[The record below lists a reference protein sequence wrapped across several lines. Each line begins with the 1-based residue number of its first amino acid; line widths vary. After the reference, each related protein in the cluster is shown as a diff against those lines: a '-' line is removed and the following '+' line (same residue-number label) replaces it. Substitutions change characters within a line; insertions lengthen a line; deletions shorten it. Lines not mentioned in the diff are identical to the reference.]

1 MCGLTACLGADR
13 ERAADETWVASATAT
28 LAHRG
33 PDDSGFHVGPGVAL
47 GFRRLAIMDP
57 SPRGHQPMC
66 SADGRYWLVFNGE
79 VYNFRELGAT
89 LAAQGVV
96 LRSACDTEVVLELL
110 ARRGVDALDD
120 LRGMYA
126 LVLYDSV
133 EGELLAARDPF
144 GIKPL
149 YYAWQDGVL
158 RLASERKVLAPAVS
172 GDPVDPDA
180 VRLLLA
186 FSFVPPPHTMSADIR
201 SVPPGHTLRA
211 RHGEPPTLT
220 PSTRPAFR
228 PVRPGR
234 ATRPATPDAVLDALR
249 DSVGLHLRSDVPV
262 GAFLSGG
269 IDSAAICALAAE
281 QHPGMD
287 VFTVGFDRAGFSEVA
302 LAQDTAA
309 ALGLSHHGLQVDV
322 DEFVEC
328 LPRIVWHLDDP
339 LGDASAVPLWFVAR
353 MARRHV
359 GVVLSG
365 EGADELFGGYHN
377 HRAAVESRA
386 RDVPPDYIG
395 GEHVF
400 VRGEVGDVARGG
412 SASVDDVVG
421 PVKEQARA
429 AGLDVVAGMQLVD
442 LRAWLP
448 GDILTKADRLTM
460 AHGLELRVPF
470 LDRRVA
476 EVAATL
482 SPGDKIVGPTTKYSL
497 RRAVADLLPP
507 AVAERPKLGF
517 PVPIGH
523 WLRGELFGFA
533 DNLFREAE
541 VDRYIRRD
549 VALDLLRRYRS
560 GEDFDWR
567 KLWVLV
573 SFCVWHQVH
582 VEGRYDPVALGWQA
596 EPPAGGHCPGTAV
609 TAPEGLL

>member
-13 ERAADETWVASATAT
+13 EHAADEAWVASATAT
-28 LAHRG
+28 LGHRG
-33 PDDSGFHVGPGVAL
+33 PDDGGFHADAGFAL

-57 SPRGHQPMC
+57 SPRGHQPMR
-66 SADGRYWLVFNGE
+66 SADGRYWLAFNGE

-96 LRSACDTEVVLELL
+96 LRTTCDTEVVLELL
-110 ARRGVDALDD
+110 ARRGVDALNDF
-120 LRGMYA
+120 RGMYA

-158 RLASERKVLAPAVS
+158 RLASEKKALVPAVS

-180 VRLLLA
+180 VRLLLS
-186 FSFVPPPHTMSADIR
+186 FSFVPPPQTMSADIR
-201 SVPPGHTLRA
+201 SVPPGYTLRA
-211 RHGEPPTLT
+211 RHGEPPTLSRSSPT
-220 PSTRPAFR
+220 AFR
-228 PVRPGR
+228 PAHPGR
-234 ATRPATPDAVLDALR
+234 ATGSATPAAILDALR
-249 DSVGLHLRSDVPV
+249 DSVGVHLRSDVPV
-262 GAFLSGG
+262 GALLSGG
-269 IDSAAICALAAE
+269 VDSAAICALAAE
-281 QHPGMD
+281 QRPGLD
-287 VFTVGFDRAGFSEVA
+287 VFTVGFDREGFSEVA
-302 LAQDTAA
+302 LAQETAA
-309 ALGLSHHGLQVDV
+309 ALGLSHHGLHVDV

-353 MARRHV
+353 EARRHV

-377 HRAAVESRA
+377 YRAAVLSRA
-386 RDVPPDYIG
+386 RRVPADYIG

-400 VRGEVGDVARGG
+400 VRGEIDDVARAG
-412 SASVDDVVG
+412 SVSVDDVVG
-421 PVKEQARA
+421 PVKDHARA

-442 LRAWLP
+442 LCAWLP

-476 EVAATL
+476 EVAAAL
-482 SPGDKIVGPTTKYSL
+482 SPADKIAGPTTKYAF
-497 RRAVADLLPP
+497 RRAVAGLVPP

-533 DNLFREAE
+533 DTLFREAE
-541 VDRYIRRD
+541 VDRYIRRH
-549 VALDLLRRYRS
+549 VALDLLRRYRA
-560 GEDFDWR
+560 GEGFDWR

-573 SFCVWHQVH
+573 SFCLWHQVH

-596 EPPAGGHCPGTAV
+596 ALPVVRAG
-609 TAPEGLL
+609 PEGLQPPPGGLP

>member
-13 ERAADETWVASATAT
+13 EHPADGAWVASATAA
-28 LAHRG
+28 LGHRG
-33 PDDSGFHVGPGVAL
+33 PDDSGFHAGAGVAL
-47 GFRRLAIMDP
+47 GFRRLAVMDP

-89 LAAQGVV
+89 LEAQGVV
-96 LRSACDTEVVLELL
+96 LRTTCDTEVVLELL

-126 LVLYDSV
+126 LVLYDSL

-149 YYAWQDGVL
+149 YYSWQDGVL
-158 RLASERKVLAPAVS
+158 RLASEKKALAPAVA

-180 VRLLLA
+180 VRLLLS
-186 FSFVPPPHTMSADIR
+186 FGFVPPPQTMSADIR

-211 RHGEPPTLT
+211 RHGEPPRLSRSCAT
-220 PSTRPAFR
+220 AFR
-228 PVRPGR
+228 PARPGR
-234 ATRPATPDAVLDALR
+234 ATRPSTAEPILDALR
-249 DSVGLHLRSDVPV
+249 ESVSLHLRSDVPV
-262 GAFLSGG
+262 GALLSGG
-269 IDSAAICALAAE
+269 VDSAAICALAAE
-281 QHPGMD
+281 QRPGLD
-287 VFTVGFDRAGFSEVA
+287 VFTVGFDREGYSEVA

-309 ALGLSHHGLQVDV
+309 ALGLSHHGLHVDL

-353 MARRHV
+353 EARRHV

-377 HRAAVESRA
+377 YRAAVMSQA
-386 RDVPPDYIG
+386 RRVPADYIG

-400 VRGEVGDVARGG
+400 VRGEIDGMALAG

-421 PVKEQARA
+421 PVKDKARA
-429 AGLDVVAGMQLVD
+429 AGVDVVTGMQLVD

-470 LDRRVA
+470 LDRGVT
-476 EVAATL
+476 EVAAAL
-482 SPGDKIVGPTTKYSL
+482 SLADKIAGHTTKYAL
-497 RRAVADLLPP
+497 RRAVAGLVPP

-517 PVPIGH
+517 PVPMGH

-549 VALDLLRRYRS
+549 AALDLLRRYRA

-573 SFCVWHQVH
+573 SFCLWHQVH
-582 VEGRYDPVALGWQA
+582 VERRYDPVALGWQA
-596 EPPAGGHCPGTAV
+596 ELPVARLGRDG
-609 TAPEGLL
+609 